1 MIKNR
6 DCTENNLGSQIS
18 ILDSKNNM
26 GNIVAIVGR
35 PNVGKSTLF
44 NRFTESRDAIVKEIS
59 GVTRDRIYGRGEWNG
74 AQFSVID
81 TGGYIKG
88 SEDIFEGEI
97 RKQVE
102 IAVDEA
108 TVIIFMVDVMTG
120 IIDLD
125 EKVAALL
132 RKSKKPVLIVANK
145 VDNTD
150 RVGLS
155 SEFYALGLGDVF
167 DVSAANGS
175 GTGEL
180 LDEIVTYFDK
190 DDDSVNERDDL
201 PKIAIVG
208 RPNVGKSSLVNALT
222 NEERNIVTDISGTTR
237 DSINTRY
244 KGFGFDF
251 LLIDTAGIRK
261 KAKVTEDI
269 EYYSVLRSVRT
280 IENADVCIF
289 MIDAAEGLQK
299 QDLHIYYMIENNSK
313 GVVVLVNKWDL
324 VEKDQNTMNKF
335 EEDLRNQLAP
345 FNDVPIIFT
354 STISKQRIH
363 KALEA
368 TMLVHENRTKKIST
382 SQLNDVMLE
391 IIQATPPPAL
401 KGKYIRIK
409 YVQQLP
415 THSPAFAFFCNLPQ
429 YIPDS
434 YKRFLENRLREKF
447 DFIGVPIKIFFRKK

>member
-1 MIKNR
+1 LIKNR
-6 DCTENNLGSQIS
+6 DCTGNNLGSQLS

-180 LDEIVTYFDK
+180 LDEIVKYFDK

-299 QDLHIYYMIENNSK
+299 QDLHIYYMIEKNSK

>member
-1 MIKNR
+1 
-6 DCTENNLGSQIS
+6 
-18 ILDSKNNM
+18 M

-44 NRFTESRDAIVKEIS
+44 NRLTESRNAIVKEIS
-59 GVTRDRIYGRGEWNG
+59 GVTRDRLYGKGEWNG
-74 AQFSVID
+74 VQFSVID
-81 TGGYIKG
+81 TGGYVKG
-88 SEDIFEGEI
+88 SDDIFEGEI

-102 IAVDEA
+102 IAIQEA
-108 TVIIFMVDVMTG
+108 NVIVFMVDVTTG

-125 EKVAALL
+125 EKVAGLL
-132 RKSKKPVLIVANK
+132 RKSKKPVFIAANK
-145 VDNTD
+145 VDSND
-150 RVGLS
+150 RIGLS
-155 SEFYALGLGDVF
+155 AEFYQFGLGDVF
-167 DVSAANGS
+167 DLSATNGT

-180 LDEIVTYFDK
+180 LDEVVKHFDK
-190 DDDSVNERDDL
+190 EDESVNEKDHL
-201 PKIAIVG
+201 PRIAIVG

-222 NEERNIVTDISGTTR
+222 GEERNIVTNISGTTR

-244 KGFGFDF
+244 NAFGFDF
-251 LLIDTAGIRK
+251 MLIDTAGIRK
-261 KAKVTEDI
+261 KAKVQEDI

-280 IENADVCIF
+280 IEEADVCIF
-289 MIDAAEGLQK
+289 MIDAEEGLQK
-299 QDLHIYYMIENNSK
+299 QDLSIYYMIEKNSK

-324 VEKDQNTMNKF
+324 VEKDQNTMNEY
-335 EEDLRNQLAP
+335 EEKIREQLAP

-354 STISKQRIH
+354 STITKQRIH

-382 SQLNDVMLE
+382 SVLNEVMQE
-391 IIQATPPPAL
+391 IILATPPPAL

-409 YVQQLP
+409 YIQQLP

-429 YIPDS
+429 YVPES

-447 DFIGVPIKIFFRKK
+447 DFCGVPIRIYFRKK

>member
-1 MIKNR
+1 M
-6 DCTENNLGSQIS
+6 S
-18 ILDSKNNM
+18 
-26 GNIVAIVGR
+26 NIVAIVGR

-44 NRFTESRDAIVKEIS
+44 NRLTESRDAIVKEVS
-59 GVTRDRIYGRGEWNG
+59 GVTRDRIYGKGEWNG
-74 AQFSVID
+74 VQFSVID
-81 TGGYIKG
+81 TGGYVKG

-102 IAVDEA
+102 IAIEEA
-108 TVIIFMVDVMTG
+108 TVIIFMVDVMAG

-125 EKVAALL
+125 EVVAGLL

-145 VDNTD
+145 VDNTE

-167 DVSAANGS
+167 DVSATNGS
-175 GTGEL
+175 GTGDV
-180 LDEIVTYFDK
+180 LDEVVKYFDK
-190 DDDSVNERDDL
+190 EDDSVREEDSL
-201 PKIAIVG
+201 PRIAVVG
-208 RPNVGKSSLVNALT
+208 KPNVGKSSLVNALT
-222 NEERNIVTDISGTTR
+222 GEDRNIVTNISGTTR
-237 DSINTRY
+237 DAIHTRY
-244 KGFGFDF
+244 KAFGFDF
-251 LLIDTAGIRK
+251 MLIDTAGIRK

-269 EYYSVLRSVRT
+269 EYYSVLRSVRA

-289 MIDAAEGLQK
+289 MIDAVDGLQK
-299 QDLHIYYMIENNSK
+299 QDLSIYYIIERNSK

-324 VEKDQNTMNKF
+324 VEKDQNTMVKF
-335 EEDLRNQLAP
+335 EENLRKQLAP

-354 STISKQRIH
+354 STITKQRIH

-368 TMLVHENRTKKIST
+368 TMMVHENRTKKIPT
-382 SQLNDVMLE
+382 SQLNEVMLE
-391 IIQATPPPAL
+391 IIQATPPPAM

-434 YKRFLENRLREKF
+434 YKRFLENRLREHF
-447 DFIGVPIKIFFRKK
+447 DFCGVPIKIFFRKK

>member
-1 MIKNR
+1 
-6 DCTENNLGSQIS
+6 
-18 ILDSKNNM
+18 M

-44 NRFTESRDAIVKEIS
+44 NRLTESRNAIVKEIS
-59 GVTRDRIYGRGEWNG
+59 GVTRDRLYGKGEWNG

-81 TGGYIKG
+81 TGGYVKG
-88 SEDIFEGEI
+88 SDDIFEGEI

-102 IAVDEA
+102 IAIQEA
-108 TVIIFMVDVMTG
+108 NVIVFMVDVTTG
-120 IIDLD
+120 IVDLD

-132 RKSKKPVLIVANK
+132 RKSKKPVFIAANK
-145 VDNTD
+145 VDSND
-150 RVGLS
+150 RIGLS
-155 SEFYALGLGDVF
+155 AEFYQFGLGDVF
-167 DVSAANGS
+167 DLSATNGT

-180 LDEIVTYFDK
+180 LDEVVKHFDK
-190 DDDSVNERDDL
+190 EDESVNEKDHL
-201 PKIAIVG
+201 PRIAIVG

-222 NEERNIVTDISGTTR
+222 GEERNIVTNISGTTR

-244 KGFGFDF
+244 NAFGFDF
-251 LLIDTAGIRK
+251 MLIDTAGIRK
-261 KAKVTEDI
+261 KAKVQEDI

-280 IENADVCIF
+280 IEEADVCIF
-289 MIDAAEGLQK
+289 MIDAEEGLQK
-299 QDLHIYYMIENNSK
+299 QDLSIYYMIEKNSK

-324 VEKDQNTMNKF
+324 VEKDQNTMNEY
-335 EEDLRNQLAP
+335 EEKIREQLAP

-354 STISKQRIH
+354 STITKQRIH

-368 TMLVHENRTKKIST
+368 TMLVHDNRTKKIST
-382 SQLNDVMLE
+382 SVLNEVMQE
-391 IIQATPPPAL
+391 IILATPPPAL

-409 YVQQLP
+409 YIQQLP

-429 YIPDS
+429 YVPES

-447 DFIGVPIKIFFRKK
+447 DFCGVPIRIYFRKK

>member
-1 MIKNR
+1 
-6 DCTENNLGSQIS
+6 
-18 ILDSKNNM
+18 M

-180 LDEIVTYFDK
+180 LDEIVKYFDK
-190 DDDSVNERDDL
+190 EDDSVNERDDL

-208 RPNVGKSSLVNALT
+208 RPNVG
-222 NEERNIVTDISGTTR
+222 
-237 DSINTRY
+237 
-244 KGFGFDF
+244 
-251 LLIDTAGIRK
+251 
-261 KAKVTEDI
+261 
-269 EYYSVLRSVRT
+269 
-280 IENADVCIF
+280 
-289 MIDAAEGLQK
+289 
-299 QDLHIYYMIENNSK
+299 
-313 GVVVLVNKWDL
+313 NK
-324 VEKDQNTMNKF
+324 
-335 EEDLRNQLAP
+335 
-345 FNDVPIIFT
+345 
-354 STISKQRIH
+354 
-363 KALEA
+363 
-368 TMLVHENRTKKIST
+368 
-382 SQLNDVMLE
+382 
-391 IIQATPPPAL
+391 
-401 KGKYIRIK
+401 
-409 YVQQLP
+409 
-415 THSPAFAFFCNLPQ
+415 
-429 YIPDS
+429 
-434 YKRFLENRLREKF
+434 
-447 DFIGVPIKIFFRKK
+447 